1 MSLTPDHVAR
11 ALRHLRKSDPI
22 LAGVIRR
29 VGPFRLEQRRG
40 RFQALVRSIL
50 AQQIST
56 AVARSMWKKLEV
68 RLAPRKLSPENLS
81 QLSFDDL
88 RGIGLSR
95 QKASYL
101 QDLSARVLDKTVR
114 LHRVHRLTDEEII
127 EELIQVK
134 GIGRWTV
141 QMFLIFCLGRPDVF
155 APDDFGLRS
164 AIQRLYGL
172 PELPKRAEAEQIAAS
187 WRPHGT
193 VASWYLWRSLELD
206 PQCSPVTP
214 SL

>member
-11 ALRHLRKSDPI
+11 ALRHLRKSDPV
-22 LAGVIRR
+22 LADMIRR
-29 VGPFRLEQRRG
+29 VGPFQLESRRG
-40 RFQALVRSIL
+40 RFQSLVRSIL

-56 AVARSMWKKLEV
+56 AVARSMLRKLEA
-68 RLAPRKLSPENLS
+68 RLAPNKLTPESLGR
-81 QLSFDDL
+81 LSFDEL
-88 RGIGLSR
+88 RGLGLSR

-101 QDLSARVLDKTVR
+101 QDLTEKVVSKTVK

-134 GIGRWTV
+134 GVGRWTV

-164 AIQRLYGL
+164 AIMRLYGL
-172 PELPKRAEAEQIAAS
+172 PEMPKRAEAEEIAAP
-187 WRPHGT
+187 WRPHAT
-193 VASWYLWRSLELD
+193 VASWYLWRSLELKE
-206 PQCSPVTP
+206 PT
-214 SL
+214 